1 MSDITLRKGTVTI
14 TFCVFSNGN
23 AIICNGD
30 KIYVINDVAQQY
42 INLRENGYEEVKRGS
57 DENR

>member
-1 MSDITLRKGTVTI
+1 MSEVTLRKGTVII

-23 AIICNGD
+23 AIICNGN

-42 INLRENGYEEVKRGS
+42 INLRENGYEEVKQ
-57 DENR
+57 